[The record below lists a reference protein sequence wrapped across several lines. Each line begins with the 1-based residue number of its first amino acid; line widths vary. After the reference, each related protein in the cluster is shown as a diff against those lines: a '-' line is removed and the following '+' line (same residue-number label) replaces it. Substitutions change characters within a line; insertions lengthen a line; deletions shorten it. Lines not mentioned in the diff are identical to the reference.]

1 MRKYLQF
8 FSGILVLAYCSFSFA
23 ANDFAIDP
31 NMSDAQITQMLQSLD
46 PTSDNYDMEKTLL
59 LKEQQSRA
67 ALKEMAE
74 LIEAKNE
81 YYQNSSIHIIQQM
94 SEAELNALDKVALIE
109 METDELVQVIL
120 TSKNLGLNNVAML
133 AQDVFTSRVPVN
145 YDENSEPIIF
155 QNRTNYFFDDF
166 ETGTGQWTITNDGG
180 DCVWENFY
188 EPWPNSYTLPET
200 AGGGVLAAD
209 SDNCGGSTMVYTTAT
224 TIDLDCLSASE
235 VWLEFDND
243 WNAIDTEDFAYVDYS
258 TDFGG
263 TWTNVLTFD
272 VTDVRNTH
280 EVHELPNAAG
290 SDGVMVRFV
299 SVQPGWDWWWAIDNV
314 LVTDTPGGDPVLTGD
329 TIDDPFFV
337 GALPFNDNGSTEG
350 FNADYHNMTAPDVVY
365 QFDADGGVY
374 NFSLCGSSYDTYLL
388 ILDDTGALVEGND
401 DFCGLQS
408 EIPDLSLG
416 AGTYYVVVSGFSS
429 GYGDYALSVWQ
440 TDTGCTDNEV
450 TLFIDYD
457 SYASETSWDLTDGAG
472 NVLAAGG
479 PGSGETYEE
488 IFCLPD
494 GDYVFN
500 IYDDWGDGIYCW
512 EGYYELIFDGGTL
525 AGGPD
530 IGCDFGYG
538 ESAPFTVPGGGGGC
552 TDLLLDMYD
561 SFGDTWNGNWWEIWD
576 AAGNLVFTESL
587 DGGDGSYEQAAFC
600 LEDGNYTVICDYG
613 SWQSEVS
620 WELWDLAGNLLLSG
634 GAPYSGPFD
643 FGVDPPIYGCT
654 DPEALNYNP
663 EATVDDGSC
672 VYDCEGNAVT
682 LWINTV
688 SWAGEISW
696 DFYDPDG
703 NLVDAYAGG
712 YVNNSSYS
720 YDYCLPDGFYTFN
733 GYDSYGDG
741 WNGGWF
747 EFQDAF
753 GNLLF
758 TGTVDGSF
766 GTWEVW
772 IGPVT
777 LGCMD
782 WTASN
787 YDPEATVDDGSCVY
801 LDGPWGLTADANGA
815 VVDVAWHDPA
825 EVPPII
831 QYHDDILQNAFY
843 YYDNYDAGFAHGVR
857 FDVAGVY
864 DITAASVKILSE
876 GDMYWPWPNDT
887 HGPVRV
893 MVFDDNGGLPGNML
907 HDEYVTA
914 VDGWATVYPGYTGMA
929 GSFYVIASHA
939 GNWSIEGDAEGF
951 GIDGAVDFPD
961 NMYTLDTGSWY
972 TGDFNGYGGDYM
984 FTAWVG
990 GDYVNEEISYHN
1002 EIPPSI
1008 LGEGNNSTSIHN
1020 GELFNENALETPAF
1034 EFLTNRELVGF
1045 DIYRD
1050 GDWIDW
1056 VGAGV
1061 YSYADAFEYEEFVD
1075 YCYYVRADNDPE
1087 GPSIPSNTDC
1097 AMFLGDP
1104 PAAPE
1109 NVMAEGFYDVVDYVS
1124 GITWT
1129 WDWSD
1134 GEPVIG
1140 ESCGEGMVYDCE
1152 LYCVDEVTAWD
1163 YVGDFFCDDG
1173 TWGYYLD
1180 CPEFENDGGDCAGD
1194 AMDVTINI
1202 LTDNYPDE
1210 TSWDIVDSDGN
1221 YVDGIAGGSLVDS
1234 ATMYSWTLTLD
1245 PGTYTFTIY
1254 DGAWD
1259 GICCFY
1265 GEGYYELLVDGGL
1278 IAAGGEFGEME
1289 SHTFTVGGVLL
1300 SSSEWSPSS
1309 PVNVE
1314 KGQTNYDMS
1323 EYDSI
1328 QTITYQNEAKPF
1340 IYQPRAVFNL
1350 ADGTTQ
1356 QSRNVNRD
1364 TAFTLYFTYDGDDYA
1379 FTTADMFID
1388 IIGFENWS
1396 DVCGVVTATNDWG
1409 QESDLSNEACAQ
1421 SGAPEICD
1429 YVAPENLTAM
1439 GTSSSVILEWTHP
1452 DYVDPSM
1459 VLGETM
1465 GNPFIVDQV
1474 PFYATGTTLGFMD
1487 DYDEECPYSGSTSAD
1502 VVYMWDAEPGD
1513 WTFDICES
1521 DYDTKIYVYDGDGI
1535 LLGCTDDS
1543 CSNSEGS
1550 PFRSDLGLT
1559 VMDYGTLYIIVDG
1572 YSGNEGNYT
1581 LEVYSGLPVLSEE
1594 DQPVKEDVDEYQNA
1608 DRECAVTMF
1617 NVYLETEEGDCP
1629 PGQFMDCIGE
1639 CFDEGFLSWIG
1650 DGYCDDGTFGIVLN
1664 CEEYDWDLGDC
1675 DGDSNPG
1682 YKEPAEGY
1690 MPSNRNW
1697 TYIAS
1702 TIYPYYE
1709 YVGSADVECFIV
1721 TATDGYPDNWNESL
1735 PTDPVCAG
1743 PVFEIPSTPV
1753 NVMADS
1759 WFDEMTNESF
1769 IGWTWEDGDQIECAE
1784 APYDDDCYLTVI
1796 EDDPFCCEVE
1806 WDDLCEDEY
1815 MACMGGGDM
1824 GVTVTIMSDSWAE
1837 ETSWDVYDSA
1847 GNYVDGIE
1855 AGTLV
1860 DFTLYTWD
1868 LALEPGTYT
1877 FNVWDSFGDGI
1888 YCSDDGYYQLDV
1900 DGVLVGGG
1908 PGVGCDFASGMTH
1921 EFTVGGFLLGSSEW
1935 SLSSPII
1942 GEKGQASY
1950 DMSGIELIQT
1960 ITYSNDIRPYN
1971 PQQPRAQFNLADGR
1985 FQSNNVNRD
1994 IFYILRFTYDG
2005 VDYEFS
2011 TSDMFLDVV
2020 GFDFLL
2026 FEGVEVCGTVSAAED
2041 AFFEESDPSEAACA
2055 LIAGPPVCEYD
2066 PPSNVVAD
2074 GDDVENMVT
2083 VSWDYPDY
2091 EPPEPNDCADYSIGE
2106 LPFSDVGSNVGM
2118 SDDWLVSGSQ
2128 GADVAYALTLYSAT
2142 TITVDLCSD
2151 LTDYDTKLEI
2161 FTADETCAGF
2171 TTGFYDDDGP
2181 FGSCPESPAPYT
2193 PSLIENAYLDPGT
2206 YFIVVDGFGGNEG
2219 NYELNVWESAALA
2232 FEPVDPAEA
2241 MAYEAEKSGVDIAE
2255 LNWNYVNEDANRE
2268 CGVTNFN
2275 VYADVEGDVL
2285 SVMLMT
2291 DGYGGE
2297 TSWELWND
2305 DTQTLVAGDGDLMDD
2320 TAYQW
2325 DYVLASG
2332 NYTWTIFDSY
2342 GDGICCTYGEG
2353 YYELYMNDVW
2363 LAGGGEFEAA
2373 ESVSFNTAD
2382 GTFSVGQNDYI
2393 SLPTW
2398 EKGDEAIELELT
2410 PIEMIQNGQ
2419 FPLTESREIVW
2430 IGSTNQ
2436 LSFEVMGQSEG
2447 CFYVTADDGSI
2458 GDNESDMSDQA
2469 CAGGCDCEPGDF
2481 TCDGQINVLD
2491 IVQIVAVILNGV
2503 ELTECELFYADYTGD
2518 GLVNVLDI
2526 VQIVAIILNPPSRS
2540 DNADSASFM
2549 RVDDELRINANG
2561 FVYGVQMTLSHD
2573 EDFSINLSDAWFA
2586 DYVTSDNTTRL
2597 LIIDSQTDVLFTY
2610 TGEFEI
2616 VEALAANTDG
2626 MINVNLAIPMD
2637 FNLGQAYPN
2646 PFNPTTHLTL
2656 DLPSDGIVSIQVYN
2670 VVGQLV
2676 ETLVDNHMTAG
2687 SYDITWN
2694 AGTIPSG
2701 MYFVRSTMGS
2711 EIRTQKV
2718 MLLK

>member
-23 ANDFAIDP
+23 SNDFAIDP
-31 NMSDAQITQMLQSLD
+31 NMSDSQLTQMLQSLD

-59 LKEQQSRA
+59 LKEQESRA
-67 ALKEMAE
+67 ILSARMQQIQE
-74 LIEAKNE
+74 KND
-81 YYQNSSIHIIQQM
+81 YYQNSFLHIIAQM
-94 SEAELNALDKVALIE
+94 SEAELTALDKVALVE

-120 TSKNLGLNNVAML
+120 TSKSLGLNNVAEL
-133 AQDVFTSRVPVN
+133 AHDVFTSRIPVN
-145 YDENSEPIIF
+145 YDENSEPITF

-180 DCVWENFY
+180 TCVWENFY

-209 SDNCGGSTMVYTTAT
+209 SDNCGSSSMIYTTAT
-224 TIDLDCLSASE
+224 TFDLDCMSAAQ

-272 VTDVRNTH
+272 SNDVRNTH

-337 GALPFNDNGSTEG
+337 GDLPFNDNGSTEG

-374 NFSLCGSSYDTYLL
+374 NFSLCGSAYDTYLL
-388 ILDDTGALVEGND
+388 ILDGNGDLVQGND
-401 DFCGLQS
+401 DSCGLQS
-408 EIPDLSLG
+408 EITDLSLG
-416 AGTYYVVVSGFSS
+416 AGTYYVVVSGYSS
-429 GYGDYALSVWQ
+429 GWGEFALNVWE
-440 TDTGCTDNEV
+440 TDMGCTDNEV
-450 TLFIDYD
+450 NLYIAYD
-457 SYASETSWDLTDGAG
+457 SFPSETTWDLTDASG
-472 NVLAAGG
+472 NVLAVGG
-479 PGSGETYEE
+479 PGAGGIYEE
-488 IFCLPD
+488 TFCLLD
-494 GDYVFN
+494 GDYIFN
-500 IYDDWGDGIYCW
+500 IYDSWGDGLYCW
-512 EGYYELIFDGGTL
+512 EGYYELTSDGTTL

-530 IGCDFGYG
+530 IGCDYGYG
-538 ESAPFTVPGGGGGC
+538 ESTPFTLPVGGGGC

-620 WELWDLAGNLLLSG
+620 WEVWDLNGNLLLAG

-643 FGVDPPIYGCT
+643 FGAEAIYGCT
-654 DPEALNYNP
+654 DPEALNYDP

-688 SWAGEISW
+688 SWAGEVSW
-696 DFYDPDG
+696 ELYYPAG
-703 NLVDAYAGG
+703 HLVDADGG
-712 YVNNSSYS
+712 WYSNNSSYS

-733 GYDSYGDG
+733 GYDSFGDG

-758 TGTVDGSF
+758 TGAVEGSF

-787 YDPEATVDDGSCVY
+787 FDPEATVDDGSCVY
-801 LDGPWGLTADANGA
+801 LDGPWGLTADVNGA

-825 EVPPII
+825 EVPPIV

-876 GDMYWPWPNDT
+876 GDMYWPWPNST

-893 MVFDDNGGLPGNML
+893 MVFDDNGGVPGNMIY
-907 HDEYVTA
+907 DEYATA

-939 GNWSIEGDAEGF
+939 GNWLSEGDPEGF

-961 NMYTLDTGSWY
+961 NMYTLDTGAWY

-1002 EIPPSI
+1002 EIPPAI
-1008 LGEGNNSTSIHN
+1008 FGEGNNSTSIHN

-1045 DIYRD
+1045 DIYRN

-1061 YSYADAFEYEEFVD
+1061 YSYTDAFEYDEFVD

-1104 PAAPE
+1104 PPAPE
-1109 NVMAEGFYDVVDYVS
+1109 NAMAEGYYDEVGYVS

-1140 ESCGEGMVYDCE
+1140 DSCGEGMVYDCE
-1152 LYCVDEVTAWD
+1152 LVCVDEAIAWS
-1163 YVGDFFCDDG
+1163 YVGDTFCDDG

-1180 CPEFENDGGDCAGD
+1180 CPEFENDGGDCVGD
-1194 AMDVTINI
+1194 LNVTVTIM
-1202 LTDNYPDE
+1202 TDSWSGE
-1210 TSWDIVDSDGN
+1210 TSWDVYDSAGN
-1221 YVDGIAGGSLVDS
+1221 LVDGIEGG
-1234 ATMYSWTLTLD
+1234 TLEDFTLYTWD
-1245 PGTYTFTIY
+1245 LALEAGTYTFNVW
-1254 DGAWD
+1254 DAFGD
-1259 GICCFY
+1259 GIYCSDD
-1265 GEGYYELLVDGGL
+1265 GYYQLDVEGTLIGG
-1278 IAAGGEFGEME
+1278 GPGVGCDFEFGMT
-1289 SHTFTVGGVLL
+1289 HTFTVGATLL
-1300 SSSEWSPSS
+1300 SSSEWNLSS
-1309 PVNVE
+1309 PVEGE
-1314 KGQTNYDMS
+1314 KGQANYDMS
-1323 EYDSI
+1323 GIDRI
-1328 QTITYQNEAKPF
+1328 QTITYQNEAKPYV
-1340 IYQPRAVFNL
+1340 YQERTVFDL
-1350 ADGTTQ
+1350 ANGQIQ
-1356 QSRNVNRD
+1356 QSRNANRD
-1364 TAFTLYFTYDGDDYA
+1364 IAFTLYFTYDGDDYA
-1379 FTTADMFID
+1379 FGTADNFID

-1396 DVCGVVTATNDWG
+1396 DVCGVITATNDWG
-1409 QESDLSNEACAQ
+1409 QESDPSNEACAT
-1421 SGAPEICD
+1421 SGAPEVCD
-1429 YVAPENLTAM
+1429 YVAPENLTVSDT
-1439 GTSSSVILEWTHP
+1439 GTSLWLEWTHP

-1465 GNPFIVDQV
+1465 ANPFIVDQV
-1474 PFYATGTTLGFMD
+1474 PFYATGTTVGFMD
-1487 DYDEECPYSGSTSAD
+1487 DYDEVCPYSGSTSAD
-1502 VVYMWDAEPGD
+1502 VVYSWEAEPGD

-1521 DYDTKIYVYDGDGI
+1521 DYDTKIYVYDADGI

-1543 CSNSEGS
+1543 CSNSSGN

-1594 DQPVKEDVDEYQNA
+1594 DQPIKEDVEEYQNA

-1639 CFDEGFLSWIG
+1639 CFDEGYLSWIG
-1650 DGYCDDGTFGIVLN
+1650 DGFCDDGTYGVVLY
-1664 CEEYDWDLGDC
+1664 CEEFNWDDGDC
-1675 DGDSNPG
+1675 DAPNQQNGD
-1682 YKEPAEGY
+1682 KETAEGY
-1690 MPSNRNW
+1690 IPTNRNW
-1697 TYIAS
+1697 THIAS
-1702 TIYPYYE
+1702 TVYPNYE
-1709 YVGSADVECFIV
+1709 YTGGIDGCFIV
-1721 TATDGYPDNWNESL
+1721 TATDGYPDNWNESP
-1735 PTDPVCAG
+1735 PTDPACGEVFVEVPDVPQDVAAECYFDDGAAVSG
-1743 PVFEIPSTPV
+1743 IVWSWTFGDPVGCLEGEIPDCNGNCAPENWVGDFSCDDGTY
-1753 NVMADS
+1753 S
-1759 WFDEMTNESF
+1759 WNGIPIHFDCAEFNWDE
-1769 IGWTWEDGDQIECAE
+1769 GDCEGGGDCVE
-1784 APYDDDCYLTVI
+1784 APYDDDCYFMVI
-1796 EDDPFCCEVE
+1796 DDDPYCCDTE
-1806 WDDLCEDEY
+1806 WDDICEDEY
-1815 MACMGGGDM
+1815 LICMGGDENNEVPNETALLERIHNNPYLVNKM
-1824 GVTVTIMSDSWAE
+1824 QYLATHTVFD
-1837 ETSWDVYDSA
+1837 
-1847 GNYVDGIE
+1847 
-1855 AGTLV
+1855 
-1860 DFTLYTWD
+1860 
-1868 LALEPGTYT
+1868 
-1877 FNVWDSFGDGI
+1877 
-1888 YCSDDGYYQLDV
+1888 
-1900 DGVLVGGG
+1900 
-1908 PGVGCDFASGMTH
+1908 
-1921 EFTVGGFLLGSSEW
+1921 
-1935 SLSSPII
+1935 
-1942 GEKGQASY
+1942 
-1950 DMSGIELIQT
+1950 
-1960 ITYSNDIRPYN
+1960 
-1971 PQQPRAQFNLADGR
+1971 LADGVE
-1985 FQSNNVNRD
+1985 QTQNVNRD
-1994 IFYILRFTYDG
+1994 IFFTLYLTYDG
-2005 VDYEFS
+2005 VDYAFT
-2011 TSDMFLDVV
+2011 TSDLFLDVT
-2020 GFDFLL
+2020 GFDWQNP
-2026 FEGVEVCGTVSAAED
+2026 VEVCGAVSATED
-2041 AFFEESDPSEAACA
+2041 VFGLESGMSEPGCSGICGPEECT
-2055 LIAGPPVCEYD
+2055 YD
-2066 PPSNVVAD
+2066 PPMNVTATG
-2074 GDDVENMVT
+2074 GDTSVLVE
-2083 VSWDYPDY
+2083 WDYPDY
-2091 EPPEPNDCADYSIGE
+2091 EAPEPSDCADYSIGA
-2106 LPFSDVGSNVGM
+2106 LPFTDFGSNIGM
-2118 SDDWLVSGSQ
+2118 TDDWDVNFGD
-2128 GADVAYALTLYSAT
+2128 GADVAYALNISSGTTLTAT
-2142 TITVDLCSD
+2142 TCSD
-2151 LTDYDTKLEI
+2151 LTDYDTKLEV
-2161 FTADETCAGF
+2161 FTADGECVAT
-2171 TTGFYDDDGP
+2171 TTGYYNDDV
-2181 FGSCPESPAPYT
+2181 CPGFQAELTS
-2193 PSLIENAYLDPGT
+2193 IYLDPGS
-2206 YFIVVDGFGGNEG
+2206 YFLVVDGYSGDEG
-2219 NYELNVWESAALA
+2219 NYELNVFESAALA
-2232 FEPVDPAEA
+2232 SEPVDPAEA
-2241 MAYEAEKSGVDIAE
+2241 MAYEAEKSGVDIAD
-2255 LNWNYVNEDANRE
+2255 LNWNYPDENANRE
-2268 CGVTNFN
+2268 CAVTNFN
-2275 VYADVEGDVL
+2275 IYADVEGDVFT
-2285 SVMLMT
+2285 VMLMT
-2291 DGYGGE
+2291 DGWGGE

-2305 DTQTLVAGDGDLMDD
+2305 DTQTFVAGDGDLMSD

-2332 NYTWTIFDSY
+2332 NYTFTIFDSY
-2342 GDGICCTYGEG
+2342 GDGICCVYGEG

-2363 LAGGGEFEAA
+2363 FAGGGEFEAA

-2382 GTFSVGQNDYI
+2382 GTFAMGQNGYI

-2398 EKGDEAIELELT
+2398 EKGDEAIDLEMT
-2410 PIEMIQNGQ
+2410 PIEMIENGQ
-2419 FPLTESREIVW
+2419 YPLTENREIVW

-2436 LSFEVMGQSEG
+2436 LSFEVAGQSEG
-2447 CFYVTADDGSI
+2447 CFYVTADDNSLA
-2458 GDNESDMSDQA
+2458 DNESDMSDVA

-2481 TCDGQINVLD
+2481 TCDGMINVLD
-2491 IVQIVAVILNGV
+2491 IVQIVSVILNGV
-2503 ELTECELFYADYTGD
+2503 ELAECELYYADYTAD
-2518 GLVNVLDI
+2518 GMVNVLDI
-2526 VQIVAIILNPPSRS
+2526 VQIVAIILNPQSRS

-2561 FVYGVQMTLSHD
+2561 FVYGIQMTLSHD
-2573 EDFSINLSDAWFA
+2573 DDFSINLSDAWFA
-2586 DYVTSDNTTRL
+2586 DYVTTDNTTRL
-2597 LIIDSQTDVLFTY
+2597 LIIDSQSDILFTFS
-2610 TGEFEI
+2610 GEFEI

-2626 MINVNLAIPMD
+2626 MIDVNLEIPMD

-2656 DLPSDGIVSIQVYN
+2656 DLPSDGNVSIQVYN

>member
-31 NMSDAQITQMLQSLD
+31 NLSDSQLTQMLQSLD

-59 LKEQQSRA
+59 LKEQESRA
-67 ALKEMAE
+67 ILSARMQQIQE
-74 LIEAKNE
+74 KND
-81 YYQNSSIHIIQQM
+81 YYQNSSLHIIAQM
-94 SEAELNALDKVALIE
+94 GEAELNALDKVALVE

-120 TSKNLGLNNVAML
+120 TSKNLGLNNVALL
-133 AQDVFTSRVPVN
+133 AHAVFTSRIPVN

-166 ETGTGQWTITNDGG
+166 ETGTGQWTVTNDGG

-209 SDNCGGSTMVYTTAT
+209 ADNCGGSTLIYTTAT
-224 TIDLDCLSASE
+224 TYDLDCMSAAQ

-243 WNAIDTEDFAYVDYS
+243 WQAIGTEDFAYVDYS

-272 VTDVRNTH
+272 SNDVRNTH

-329 TIDDPFFV
+329 TMDDPFFV

-350 FNADYHNMTAPDVVY
+350 FNADYHNQTAPDVVY
-365 QFDADGGVY
+365 QFDTDGGVY
-374 NFSLCGSSYDTYLL
+374 NFSLCGSLYDTYIL
-388 ILDDTGALVEGND
+388 ILDDTGGLIASND

-416 AGTYYVVVSGFSS
+416 AGTYFVVVSGFSS
-429 GYGDYALSVWQ
+429 GYGEYALNIWG
-440 TDTGCTDNEV
+440 TDAGCTDNEV

-457 SYASETSWDLTDGAG
+457 SYAGETSWDLTDDVG
-472 NVLAAGG
+472 NVVAAGG

-488 IFCLPD
+488 IFCLLD
-494 GDYVFN
+494 GDYTFN
-500 IYDDWGDGIYCW
+500 IYDSFGDGLYCW
-512 EGYYELIFDGGTL
+512 EGYYELTSDGSTL

-530 IGCDFGYG
+530 IGCDYGFG
-538 ESAPFTVPGGGGGC
+538 ESTPFTVPVGGGGC

-587 DGGDGSYEQAAFC
+587 DNVDGSYEQAAFC
-600 LEDGNYTVICDYG
+600 LEDGNYTVVCDYG

-620 WELWDLAGNLLLSG
+620 WELWDLAGNLLLAG
-634 GAPYSGPFD
+634 GAPYSEPFAFNVEGD
-643 FGVDPPIYGCT
+643 IFGCT
-654 DPEALNYNP
+654 DPDAINYNP
-663 EATVDDGSC
+663 DATVDDGSC
-672 VYDCEGNAVT
+672 IYDCADNAVV

-688 SWAGEISW
+688 SWGGEISW
-696 DFYDPDG
+696 DLYDPAG
-703 NLVDAYAGG
+703 NLIGADGG
-712 YVNNSSYS
+712 AYVNNSSYS
-720 YDYCLPDGFYTFN
+720 YDFCLPDGFYTFN
-733 GYDSYGDG
+733 GYDSFGDG

-758 TGTVDGSF
+758 TGAVDGSF
-766 GTWEVW
+766 GTWEIW

-782 WTASN
+782 WTATN

-801 LDGPWGLTADANGA
+801 MDGPWGLTADANGA

-825 EVPPII
+825 EVPPIVE
-831 QYHDDILQNAFY
+831 YHDGVLQNAFY
-843 YYDNYDAGFAHGVR
+843 FYDTYELGYAHGVR
-857 FDVAGVY
+857 FDIAGVY

-876 GDMYWPWPNDT
+876 GDAYWPWPNDT

-893 MVFDDNGGLPGNML
+893 MVFDDAGGVPGNMI
-907 HDEYVTA
+907 HDELVTA
-914 VDGWATVYPGYTGMA
+914 SDGWATVYPGYSGMV
-929 GSFYVIASHA
+929 GSFYVVASHEFVWPGA
-939 GNWSIEGDAEGF
+939 EDIEGF
-951 GIDGAVDFPD
+951 GVDGAVDFGD
-961 NMYTLDTGSWY
+961 NMYTLQAGVWS
-972 TGDFNGYGGDYM
+972 TGDVLGYGGDYM

-990 GDYVNEEISYHN
+990 GDYVNQEVSYHN

-1008 LGEGNNSTSIHN
+1008 LGEDNNSLSVHN
-1020 GELFNENALETPAF
+1020 GDQYIENAPESHPF
-1034 EFLTNRELVGF
+1034 NFLANRELVGF
-1045 DIYRD
+1045 DVYRD
-1050 GDWIDW
+1050 GDM
-1056 VGAGV
+1056 VGSVGPDT
-1061 YSYADAFEYEEFVD
+1061 YTFTDDDMFDEFVD
-1075 YCYYVRADNDPE
+1075 YCYYARAAYTE

-1109 NVMAEGFYDVVDYVS
+1109 NVMAEGFYDDVDYVS

-1152 LYCVDEVTAWD
+1152 LFCVDEVTAWD
-1163 YVGDFFCDDG
+1163 YVGDLFCDDG

-1180 CPEFENDGGDCAGD
+1180 CPEFENDGGDCAGN

-1202 LTDNYPDE
+1202 LTDNYPGE
-1210 TSWDIVDSDGN
+1210 TSWDIVDSAGN
-1221 YVDGIAGGSLVDS
+1221 NVDGIASGTLVDS

-1245 PGTYTFTIY
+1245 PGTYTFSIF
-1254 DGAWD
+1254 DAAFD

-1265 GEGYYELLVDGGL
+1265 GEGYYELLVDGTL
-1278 IAAGGEFGEME
+1278 IASGGEFGNIE

-1300 SSSEWSPSS
+1300 SSSEWNLSS
-1309 PVNVE
+1309 PLEGE
-1314 KGQTNYDMS
+1314 KGQANYDMS
-1323 EYDSI
+1323 GIELI
-1328 QTITYQNEAKPF
+1328 QTVTYQNDAKPF

-1350 ADGTTQ
+1350 ANGTTQ

-1388 IIGFENWS
+1388 IIGFANWS

-1409 QESDLSNEACAQ
+1409 QESDLSNEACAT

-1429 YVAPENLTAM
+1429 YVAPENLTTTDT
-1439 GTSSSVILEWTHP
+1439 GVSILLEWSHP

-1465 GNPFIVDQV
+1465 GNPYIVDQV

-1487 DYDEECPYSGSTSAD
+1487 DYDEECPYTGSTSAD

-1550 PFRSDLGLT
+1550 SFRSDLGLT

-1594 DQPVKEDVDEYQNA
+1594 DQPIKEDVEEYQNA

-1650 DGYCDDGTFGIVLN
+1650 DGFCDDGTFGIVLY
-1664 CEEYDWDLGDC
+1664 CEEFDWDLGDC
-1675 DGDSNPG
+1675 DGDAQEGN
-1682 YKEPAEGY
+1682 KETAEGY
-1690 MPSNRNW
+1690 VPSNRNW

-1709 YVGSADVECFIV
+1709 YTSSLSGWFIV

-1735 PTDPVCAG
+1735 PTDPVYG
-1743 PVFEIPSTPV
+1743 EVVVEIPDVPA
-1753 NVMADS
+1753 NVEAECYFEAGTSGIVWS
-1759 WFDEMTNESF
+1759 WTFGDIEPEIGAPCGDGMVYDCELFCVDETIAWEYVGDGF
-1769 IGWTWEDGDQIECAE
+1769 CDDGTWGYYLACPEFENDGG
-1784 APYDDDCYLTVI
+1784 DC
-1796 EDDPFCCEVE
+1796 
-1806 WDDLCEDEY
+1806 
-1815 MACMGGGDM
+1815 GGDM
-1824 GVTVTIMSDSWAE
+1824 NVTVTILTDNWSE

-1847 GNYVDGIE
+1847 GNFVDGIE
-1855 AGTLV
+1855 PNTLE
-1860 DFTLYTWD
+1860 DYTMYTWD
-1868 LALEPGTYT
+1868 LTLEPGSYT
-1877 FNVWDSFGDGI
+1877 FNVWDAFGDGI
-1888 YCSDDGYYQLDV
+1888 YCSADGYYQLDV
-1900 DGVLVGGG
+1900 EGVLVGGG
-1908 PGVGCDFASGMTH
+1908 PGIGCDFDFGMTH
-1921 EFTVGGFLLGSSEW
+1921 EFTIGGLLLSNSEW
-1935 SLSSPII
+1935 STLSPID
-1942 GEKGQASY
+1942 GEKGQSY
-1950 DMSGIELIQT
+1950 INEVELIENVTYQNEVKPFGQQT
-1960 ITYSNDIRPYN
+1960 
-1971 PQQPRAQFNLADGR
+1971 RAHFDLANGTE
-1985 FQSNNVNRD
+1985 QANNVNRN
-1994 IFYILRFTYDG
+1994 IFFTLYLTYDG
-2005 VDYEFS
+2005 VDYAFT
-2011 TSDMFLDVV
+2011 TSDLFIDVT
-2020 GFDFLL
+2020 GFDGLNP
-2026 FEGVEVCGTVSAAED
+2026 VEVCGVVSATED
-2041 AFFEESDPSEAACA
+2041 VFGLESELSDAACTETCTDE
-2055 LIAGPPVCEYD
+2055 IW
-2066 PPSNVVAD
+2066 S
-2074 GDDVENMVT
+2074 
-2083 VSWDYPDY
+2083 Y
-2091 EPPEPNDCADYSIGE
+2091 EPPTNVNADGGDTSVMVTWDYEGYEAPEIPVCGDYTITS
-2106 LPFSDVGSNVGM
+2106 LPFSDENSNIGM
-2118 SDDWLVSGSQ
+2118 GDDWLVSGSQ
-2128 GADVAYALTLYSAT
+2128 GADVAYALTLNSAT
-2142 TITVDLCSD
+2142 TITVSLCGG
-2151 LTDYDTKLEI
+2151 LTSYDSKLEI
-2161 FTADETCAGF
+2161 FTADENC
-2171 TTGFYDDDGP
+2171 TGLSTGYYNDDACGLQ
-2181 FGSCPESPAPYT
+2181 SEIS
-2193 PSLIENAYLDPGT
+2193 NAYLEAGT
-2206 YFIVVDGFGGNEG
+2206 YFIVVDGYGGGEG
-2219 NYELNVWESAALA
+2219 NFGIDVWESAALA
-2232 FEPVDPAEA
+2232 SEPIDPDEGL
-2241 MAYEAEKSGVDIAE
+2241 AYESEKSGVDIAD
-2255 LNWNYVNEDANRE
+2255 LNWNYVDENASRE
-2268 CGVTNFN
+2268 EGVTHFN

-2285 SVMLMT
+2285 SIMLMT
-2291 DGYGGE
+2291 DNYGSE
-2297 TSWELWND
+2297 TTWDLYND
-2305 DTQTLVAGDGDLMDD
+2305 DTGMLEASGGPYDSATSYQIDLIL
-2320 TAYQW
+2320 T
-2325 DYVLASG
+2325 SG
-2332 NYTWTIFDSY
+2332 NYTWTIYDSF

-2353 YYELYMNDVW
+2353 FYELYMNEMW
-2363 LAGGGEFEAA
+2363 IAGGGEFLAS

-2382 GTFSVGQNDYI
+2382 GSFAVGQNDYL

-2398 EKGDEAIELELT
+2398 EKGTEGIELEMT
-2410 PIEMIQNGQ
+2410 PIEIIENGQ
-2419 FPLTESREIVW
+2419 FPLTESREIIW

-2447 CFYVTADDGSI
+2447 CFYVTADDNSTW
-2458 GDNESDMSDQA
+2458 DNESDMSDEA

-2481 TCDGQINVLD
+2481 TCDGSINVLD

-2561 FVYGVQMTLSHD
+2561 FVYGIQMTLSHD

-2694 AGTIPSG
+2694 AGNIPSG
-2701 MYFVRSTMGS
+2701 MYFVRSAMGS
-2711 EIRTQKV
+2711 EVRTQKV